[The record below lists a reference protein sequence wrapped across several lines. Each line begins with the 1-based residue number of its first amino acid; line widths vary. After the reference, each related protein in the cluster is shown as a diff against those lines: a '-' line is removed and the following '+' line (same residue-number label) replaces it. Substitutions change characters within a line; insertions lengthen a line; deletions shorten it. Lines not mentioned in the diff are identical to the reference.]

1 MSVVEPTSEGA
12 AVPSTRPS
20 TFPAFYEERLA
31 VTVRQVA
38 LMVGSAAAAEDIAHD
53 AFIEVYR
60 RWDELANP
68 GGYLYRCVSNGAL
81 RHLKRGNRHGGELVD
96 LAAPAPSLDFLEVV
110 DLLGHLTPRQ
120 RVAVVL
126 KHYGDLT
133 EQQIADALGC
143 RPGSVGPLLT
153 RAHAALREEWG
164 E

>member
-12 AVPSTRPS
+12 ALPLAPSS
-20 TFPAFYEERLA
+20 TFPAFYEERLT

-38 LMVGSAAAAEDIAHD
+38 LMVGSVAAAEDIAHD

-60 RWDELANP
+60 RWDALANP
-68 GGYLYRCVSNGAL
+68 GGYLYRCVSHGAL
-81 RHLKRGNRHGGELVD
+81 RHLKRGSRQGGELID
-96 LAAPAPSLDFLEVV
+96 RAAPSPSVDFLEVAE
-110 DLLGHLTPRQ
+110 LLAHLTPRQ

-126 KHYGDLT
+126 KHYGDLS